1 MKTTKHLSVAAV
13 LTVLMQMGCQSH
25 TDNTRQTLHLPELN
39 EVRIEDAFWSPTL
52 DIWRK
57 ITTNDVLNKFEGKY
71 TPFPGSTDTRNAF
84 RNFDRVAE
92 GQRDIKQHD
101 GPEWYDGLVYESIRG
116 IADFLASHPN
126 HVYTKE
132 ELFREIWDMESVGDI
147 ATVTVH
153 IKKIREKIEFNTA
166 KPQYI
171 ETIWG
176 VGYRFKV

>member
-39 EVRIEDAFWSPTL
+39 EVRIEDAFWSPKL

-92 GQRDIKQHD
+92 GQRDIKQHRSEERRV
-101 GPEWYDGLVYESIRG
+101 G
-116 IADFLASHPN
+116 
-126 HVYTKE
+126 KE
-132 ELFREIWDMESVGDI
+132 CRSRWSPY
-147 ATVTVH
+147 H
-153 IKKIREKIEFNTA
+153 
-166 KPQYI
+166 
-171 ETIWG
+171 
-176 VGYRFKV
+176 

>member
-1 MKTTKHLSVAAV
+1 MYNENHKTFICRSSTNRTDANGVVS
-13 LTVLMQMGCQSH
+13 LT
-25 TDNTRQTLHLPELN
+25 QTIPGKPPLAELN
-39 EVRIEDAFWSPTL
+39 EVRIEDAFWSPKL

-57 ITTNDVLNKFEGKY
+57 ITANDVLNKFEGKY

-126 HVYTKE
+126 KE
-132 ELFREIWDMESVGDI
+132 L
-147 ATVTVH
+147 
-153 IKKIREKIEFNTA
+153 EKRID
-166 KPQYI
+166 
-171 ETIWG
+171 
-176 VGYRFKV
+176 GYVDRIYASSANRADRIHQHPYPTYGKQP

>member
-39 EVRIEDAFWSPTL
+39 EVRIEDAFWSPKL

-57 ITTNDVLNKFEGKY
+57 ITANDVLNKFEGKY

-92 GQRDIKQHD
+92 GQRDKMC
-101 GPEWYDGLVYESIRG
+101 IRDSSKTFKRFCG
-116 IADFLASHPN
+116 VTPN
-126 HVYTKE
+126 
-132 ELFREIWDMESVGDI
+132 
-147 ATVTVH
+147 
-153 IKKIREKIEFNTA
+153 EFKNG
-166 KPQYI
+166 KSQ
-171 ETIWG
+171 
-176 VGYRFKV
+176 